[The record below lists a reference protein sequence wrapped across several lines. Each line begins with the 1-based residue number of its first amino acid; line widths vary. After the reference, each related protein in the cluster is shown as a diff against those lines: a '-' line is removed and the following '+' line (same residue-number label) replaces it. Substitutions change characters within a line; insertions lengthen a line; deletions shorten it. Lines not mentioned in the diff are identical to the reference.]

1 MSIFAN
7 GTIKTKE
14 IMCLRLTSY
23 EKKIAQ
29 EDIECYKVLKVS
41 GGLLLSPF
49 QMFDYMIGKFYE
61 TKLGEIEEGDI
72 YEGFHS
78 CSTIY
83 GARRYQTNNVEHIF
97 KCIIPKGAQ
106 LFVGRHDEFEGYASN
121 QIIIKEVMELE
132 DVFPFFNAKIYPY
145 RRGQKIKVSFG
156 GKGTRLCTIT
166 NIVPKEED
174 LIQIKSGIFAF
185 CTDKHGKSLD
195 CEIDILDFL

>member
-1 MSIFAN
+1 
-7 GTIKTKE
+7 
-14 IMCLRLTSY
+14 MCLTTFQL
-23 EKKIAQ
+23 EPKIAD
-29 EDIECYKVLKVS
+29 EDIVCYKVLHNYKEKLYAYHHNFEYELNKLYMSDICKEIVYS
-41 GGLLLSPF
+41 SPAGTKAEINQALHSYKLLQSARV
-49 QMFDYMIGKFYE
+49 
-61 TKLGEIEEGDI
+61 I
-72 YEGFHS
+72 YS
-78 CSTIY
+78 ICDVKCVI
-83 GARRYQTNNVEHIF
+83 A

-106 LFVGRHDEFEGYASN
+106 FFVGRHDEFEGYASN